1 MGNVVKCILCDIKF
15 ILIYDY
21 KTLYTVYQTCYT
33 KIMKEQTIE
42 LGFASVGTLLLY
54 LFGGWDIALQCLI
67 TAIVLDYISG
77 LIKAYNTKTLSSKI
91 GIKGLLKKVGIL
103 CVVILSV
110 LLDRISGETGVIR
123 TMVIYYFV
131 ANEGL
136 SVLENLAEAG
146 LPIPKV
152 IKDALLNLQKDK
164 GSKTVK
170 VNSKKKGQK

>member
-1 MGNVVKCILCDIKF
+1 
-15 ILIYDY
+15 
-21 KTLYTVYQTCYT
+21 
-33 KIMKEQTIE
+33 MKQNIFEI
-42 LGFASVGTLLLY
+42 GFASFGTLLLY
-54 LFGGWDIALQCLI
+54 LFGGWDIALQCLV

-91 GIKGLLKKVGIL
+91 GLKGLLKKVGIL
-103 CVVILSV
+103 CIVILSV

-146 LPIPKV
+146 LPIPQF
-152 IKDALLNLQKDK
+152 IKNALLNLQKDK
-164 GSKTVK
+164 NGKQIKVVQLKKKAKKSKTK
-170 VNSKKKGQK
+170 KGKKK

>member
-1 MGNVVKCILCDIKF
+1 
-15 ILIYDY
+15 
-21 KTLYTVYQTCYT
+21 
-33 KIMKEQTIE
+33 MKEQTIE
-42 LGFASVGTLLLY
+42 IGFASFGTLLLY
-54 LFGGWDIALQCLI
+54 LFGGWDIALQCLV

-136 SVLENLAEAG
+136 SVLENLTEAG
-146 LPIPKV
+146 LPIPQF
-152 IKDALLNLQKDK
+152 IKNALLNLQQDK
-164 GSKTVK
+164 NGKQIKVVK
-170 VNSKKKGQK
+170 INKKKGKK

>member
-1 MGNVVKCILCDIKF
+1 M
-15 ILIYDY
+15 YDY
-21 KTLYTVYQTCYT
+21 KTLYTVPQTCYT

-42 LGFASVGTLLLY
+42 MAFASVGTLFIY

-91 GIKGLLKKVGIL
+91 GLKGLLKKVGIL
-103 CVVILSV
+103 CIVILSV

-136 SVLENLAEAG
+136 SVLENLGEAG
-146 LPIPKV
+146 LPIPKF

-164 GSKTVK
+164 NNKKVK
-170 VNSKKKGQK
+170 VVKLKKKGQK

>member
-1 MGNVVKCILCDIKF
+1 
-15 ILIYDY
+15 
-21 KTLYTVYQTCYT
+21 
-33 KIMKEQTIE
+33 MKQNIFEI
-42 LGFASVGTLLLY
+42 GFASFGTLLLY
-54 LFGGWDIALQCLI
+54 LFGGWDIALQCLV

-91 GIKGLLKKVGIL
+91 GLKGLLKKVGIL

-146 LPIPKV
+146 LPIPQF
-152 IKDALLNLQKDK
+152 IKNALLNLQKDK
-164 GSKTVK
+164 NGKQIKVVQLKKKAKKSKT
-170 VNSKKKGQK
+170 KKGKK

>member
-1 MGNVVKCILCDIKF
+1 
-15 ILIYDY
+15 
-21 KTLYTVYQTCYT
+21 
-33 KIMKEQTIE
+33 MKQNIIE
-42 LGFASVGTLLLY
+42 IGFASVGTLLVY
-54 LFGGWDIALQCLI
+54 LFGGWDIALQCLV

-91 GIKGLLKKVGIL
+91 GFKGLLKKVGIL
-103 CVVILSV
+103 CIVILAV

-146 LPIPKV
+146 LPIPQF
-152 IKDALLNLQKDK
+152 IKNALLNLQKDK
-164 GSKTVK
+164 NGKQIKVVK
-170 VNSKKKGQK
+170 VTKKKGKK

>member
-1 MGNVVKCILCDIKF
+1 MP
-15 ILIYDY
+15 
-21 KTLYTVYQTCYT
+21 TTCYNI
-33 KIMKEQTIE
+33 IMKQTLEI
-42 LGFASVGTLLLY
+42 GFASVGTFFLY

-77 LIKAYNTKTLSSKI
+77 LIKAYNTKTLSSRI
-91 GIKGLLKKVGIL
+91 GLKGLLKKVGIL
-103 CVVILSV
+103 CIVILSV

-146 LPIPKV
+146 LPIPKF

-164 GSKTVK
+164 SGKQIKVVK
-170 VNSKKKGQK
+170 VTKKKGKK